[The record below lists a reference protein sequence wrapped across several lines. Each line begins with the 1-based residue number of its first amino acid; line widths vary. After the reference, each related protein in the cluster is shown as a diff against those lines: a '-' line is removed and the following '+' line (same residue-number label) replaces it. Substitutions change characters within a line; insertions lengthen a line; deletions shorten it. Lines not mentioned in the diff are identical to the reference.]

1 MNISNNNQDTKSISS
16 AHNHGAEFAA
26 KITSLKRNMD
36 RVDQRITLINNKI
49 GEIKRLCQD
58 IQSRKTLYPNDDPL
72 LELQFQISLL
82 TNDKAYLSNI
92 RKALAQKLNEDFYAV
107 ANRIV
112 LLLSSM
118 SMLDFKDP
126 DTDESIL
133 KRLIV
138 TKRILDTTSLSAVT
152 DMINAISSN
161 LDLVRE
167 FIDQFDAYIN
177 NMKSKVVN
185 EIYHCAGLHPELSF
199 KRQSIY
205 LEYQKNL
212 RMAENLLGFYHDL
225 SASVVAQTDNMKIAD
240 FCGTNRLATPEG
252 SPVDGGFLDTISQ
265 KSADTIT
272 GVEKTTL

>member
-1 MNISNNNQDTKSISS
+1 MSSTTTNPDTNKTS
-16 AHNHGAEFAA
+16 HNHGAEFSA
-26 KITSLKRNMD
+26 KIASLKRNMD

-49 GEIKRLCQD
+49 SEIKRLSQD
-58 IQSRKTLYPNDDPL
+58 IQSRKTLYPTDDPL

-82 TNDKAYLSNI
+82 TSDKAYLSNI
-92 RKALAQKLNEDFYAV
+92 RKSLSQKLNEDFYIV
-107 ANRIV
+107 SNRIV

-138 TKRILDTTSLSAVT
+138 SKKILDNNSLASIT

-212 RMAENLLGFYHDL
+212 RMTENLLNFYHDL
-225 SASVVAQTDNMKIAD
+225 SNSMVAQSENMKIAD

-252 SPVDGGFLDTISQ
+252 SPVDGSFLDSLSVSSISTL
-265 KSADTIT
+265 A
-272 GVEKTTL
+272 EKTTL

>member
-1 MNISNNNQDTKSISS
+1 MSSNPETRSI
-16 AHNHGAEFAA
+16 HNHGTDFTP
-26 KITSLKRNMD
+26 KVTSLKRNMD

-49 GEIKRLCQD
+49 SEIKRLSQD

-82 TNDKAYLSNI
+82 SNDKAYLSNI
-92 RKALAQKLNEDFYAV
+92 RKSLSQKLNEDFYIV
-107 ANRIV
+107 SNRIV

-118 SMLDFKDP
+118 STLDFKDP

-138 TKRILDTTSLSAVT
+138 SKKILDTGSLASIT
-152 DMINAISSN
+152 DMITAISSN

-177 NMKSKVVN
+177 SMKTKVVN
-185 EIYHCAGLHPELSF
+185 EIYHCAGLHPELTF

-212 RMAENLLGFYHDL
+212 RMTENLLSFYYDL
-225 SASVVAQTDNMKIAD
+225 SNSMAAQADNMKVAD

-252 SPVDGGFLDTISQ
+252 SPSADGVFLDSL
-265 KSADTIT
+265 SVSSIT
-272 GVEKTTL
+272 TLGEKTTL